1 MKIVDT
7 MSTPSTH
14 TQPKRRF
21 YSAELKSL
29 VVAQCRQSGAS
40 IAGVALSHQVN
51 ANIVHRWIREEQQR
65 AEQAQVQGPL
75 AAFVPL
81 TIEVPAVNKPSE
93 PDAIRVQV
101 QRPTGM
107 VTVNW
112 PVQDGGAC
120 AAWLREWLK

>member
-29 VVAQCRQSGAS
+29 VVAQCHQSGAS

-65 AEQAQVQGPL
+65 AEQAQVQGQL

-81 TIEVPAVNKPSE
+81 TIEAPAVNKPSE
-93 PDAIRVQV
+93 PEAIRVQV
-101 QRPTGM
+101 QRPTR
-107 VTVNW
+107 
-112 PVQDGGAC
+112 
-120 AAWLREWLK
+120 L

>member
-14 TQPKRRF
+14 TQRRRRF

-65 AEQAQVQGPL
+65 AEQAQVQGRL

-81 TIEVPAVNKPSE
+81 TIEAPAVNKPSE

>member
-21 YSAELKSL
+21 YSAELKAL

-40 IAGVALSHQVN
+40 IACVALSHQVN
-51 ANIVHRWIREEQQR
+51 ANIMHRWIREEQQR
-65 AEQAQVQGPL
+65 AEQAQVQGQL
-75 AAFVPL
+75 AAFVAL
-81 TIEVPAVNKPSE
+81 TIEAPAVNKPSE

-107 VTVNW
+107 VTVNL
-112 PVQDGGAC
+112 PVQDGGAY

>member
-40 IAGVALSHQVN
+40 VAGVALSHQVN

-81 TIEVPAVNKPSE
+81 TIEAPAVNKPSE